1 MRKLLIALVIILVAL
16 VAADRIAVHIA
27 QRKVAS
33 RVAAAYSLARPPSV
47 TIQGFPFLTQ
57 LVAGNYQQ
65 VDISL
70 ASVVRSGVDLRNLQA
85 RFDRVHAPL
94 RELVGADRASVKVIT
109 ADHAAAT
116 ALIPFPVVQRRLPRG
131 ITLSQDGGGELR
143 LSGKLG
149 YQGLWVPV
157 TAAVGL
163 RVTGNAIEV
172 VPHDVIVGGALAV
185 PPALLGSRLA
195 FTLPVHDLPMHLKM
209 TRVRVTAGG
218 FEVSAAARDVA
229 FESRG

>member
-65 VDISL
+65 VDILL
-70 ASVVRSGVDLRNLQA
+70 ASVVRIWVDLRNLQA
-85 RFDRVHAPL
+85 RFVRVHAPL
-94 RELVGADRASVKVIT
+94 GELVGADRASVKVIT

-218 FEVSAAARDVA
+218 VEVSAAARDVA